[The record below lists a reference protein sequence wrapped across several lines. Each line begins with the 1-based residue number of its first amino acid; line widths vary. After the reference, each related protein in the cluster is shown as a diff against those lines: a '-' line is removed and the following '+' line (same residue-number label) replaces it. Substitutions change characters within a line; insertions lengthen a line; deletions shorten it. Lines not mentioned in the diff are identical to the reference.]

1 MIADFF
7 DLKQTPVYVVILI
20 QGGKWISQ
28 YIWNQGESTEALASR
43 LATSEGT
50 IRDLRRSL
58 EAGNARF
65 SEKMSE
71 LSTYLEER
79 RSEFEAMRAHLME
92 LSGEV
97 RARRDY
103 PPDDRRR

>member
-7 DLKQTPVYVVILI
+7 DLKQTPVYIVILI

-28 YIWNQGESTEALASR
+28 YIWSKGESTEALASR
-43 LATSEGT
+43 LAISEGQLA
-50 IRDLRRSL
+50 DLKRSMD
-58 EAGNARF
+58 AGNTRS
-65 SEKMSE
+65 SERMSE
-71 LSTYLEER
+71 LTNYLEER

-97 RARRDY
+97 RARREF
-103 PPDDRRR
+103 PDDRRRK

>member
-28 YIWNQGESTEALASR
+28 YIWNKGESTQALAGR
-43 LATSEGT
+43 LAESQSQ
-50 IRDLRRSL
+50 L
-58 EAGNARF
+58 AGLQKAFDDGNDRW
-65 SEKMSE
+65 SEKMTT
-71 LSTYLEER
+71 LTTYLEER

-97 RARRDY
+97 RARRDF
-103 PPDDRRR
+103 PDDRRR